1 MNSCSKCGLPSGRLS
16 MCPTCT
22 QNEMLQRKFDKE
34 EYGTETP
41 LFWSIVVLIKAAFL
55 AIFGAIYWIVSPPNR
70 DCNRIWFYIK
80 WAIKLTFIISV
91 TLFIIGVTVGD
102 SP

>member
-1 MNSCSKCGLPSGRLS
+1 MGNCSKCGLPSGRLV

-22 QNEMLQRKFDKE
+22 QNEMLQRKFDRE

-41 LFWSIVVLIKAAFL
+41 LFWGLIELVKVAFVVT
-55 AIFGAIYWIVSPPNR
+55 FGAIYWIVSPPDS

-80 WAIKLTFIISV
+80 WVIKLTFIISV
-91 TLFIIGVTVGD
+91 ALYIIGVTVGA
-102 SP
+102 SQ